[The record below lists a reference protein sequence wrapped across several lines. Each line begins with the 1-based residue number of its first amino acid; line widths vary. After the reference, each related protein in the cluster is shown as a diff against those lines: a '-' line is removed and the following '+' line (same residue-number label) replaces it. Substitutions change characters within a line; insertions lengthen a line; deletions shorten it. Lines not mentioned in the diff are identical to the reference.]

1 MPYRI
6 KPGQEVLLI
15 MRNREE
21 KTVTFNR
28 QVDFSKNELVA
39 SPLAEHN
46 KEGIPRST
54 KRWDAVGGSDFEW
67 GFDVSEK
74 WADGDAAND
83 VEYLYAVEVHQIG
96 YKTDKRA
103 NSVIVPGSRANQYT
117 IIINNDN
124 VVKSCTCP
132 GHRFQR
138 KTCKHMRMVA
148 ERIAEG
154 GELDF
159 MNE

>member
-15 MRNREE
+15 MRNRDE
-21 KTVTFNR
+21 KHVTFNR
-28 QVDFSKNELVA
+28 TVDFKKKELVA

-46 KEGIPRST
+46 KNGIPRA
-54 KRWDAVGGSDFEW
+54 DADHFGDFEW

-74 WADGDAAND
+74 WADGDSADD
-83 VEYLYAVEVHQIG
+83 VDFLYAVEVHQIG
-96 YKTDKRA
+96 FKTDKRA

-117 IIINNDN
+117 VVINDN
-124 VVKSCTCP
+124 DEVKSCSCP
-132 GHRFQR
+132 GFRFQR
-138 KTCKHMRMVA
+138 KNCKHMRMVA
-148 ERIAEG
+148 ERIADG

>member
-6 KPGQEVLLI
+6 KPGQEVMLI
-15 MRNREE
+15 MRDREE
-21 KTVTFNR
+21 KHVTFNR
-28 QVDFSKNELVA
+28 QVDFTKKELVA
-39 SPLAEHN
+39 SPLTEHN
-46 KEGIPRST
+46 KDGIPKSKFQSRNGMLA
-54 KRWDAVGGSDFEW
+54 DYEW

-74 WADGDAAND
+74 WSDGDAAND
-83 VEYLYAVEVHQIG
+83 VEYLYAIEVHQVG
-96 YKTDKRA
+96 FKTDARA

-117 IIINNDN
+117 IIINSDN

-148 ERIAEG
+148 ERIADG

-159 MNE
+159 MNQ